1 VPGKEARPLPY
12 SPSKSYT
19 VPRPIGWLSIVSK
32 DGVINFAPYSQCSN
46 RAFDPPMVMLA
57 GNRLND
63 GRRKD
68 RVINVEEVDGFE
80 MVFDEVVRIQVDDA
94 LVHTRRQARYSQNS
108 SAGAFRLL

>member
-1 VPGKEARPLPY
+1 MPGKEARPLPY
-12 SPSKSYT
+12 SPSKSNT

-32 DGVINFAPYSQCSN
+32 DGVINFAPYIQCSS
-46 RAFDPPMVMLA
+46 RAVVQPMVMLA

-68 RVINVEEVDGFE
+68 SVINVEEVDVFE
-80 MVFDEVVRIQVDDA
+80 MVFDEVVRIQVDNA

-108 SAGAFRLL
+108 SAGAFGLL

>member
-32 DGVINFAPYSQCSN
+32 DGGINFSPYSQCSN
-46 RAFDPPMVMLA
+46 RAFDPPMVMFA
-57 GNRLND
+57 GNQLND
-63 GRRKD
+63 GHRKD

-80 MVFDEVVRIQVDDA
+80 MVFDEVVRIHVDDA